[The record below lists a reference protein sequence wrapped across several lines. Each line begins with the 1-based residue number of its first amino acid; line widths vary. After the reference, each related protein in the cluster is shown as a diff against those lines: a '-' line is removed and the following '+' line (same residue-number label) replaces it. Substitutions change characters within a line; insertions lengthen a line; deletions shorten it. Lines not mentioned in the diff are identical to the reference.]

1 MVRDHHLPGGAR
13 KAARAPHGFLLLPKV
28 AGNALRRLL
37 LLEALALGLGLRS
50 ASPGGMEWQ

>member
-13 KAARAPHGFLLLPKV
+13 KVARAPHGFLLLPQV
-28 AGNALRRLL
+28 AGDALRRLL
-37 LLEALALGLGLRS
+37 LLEALGLGLRS